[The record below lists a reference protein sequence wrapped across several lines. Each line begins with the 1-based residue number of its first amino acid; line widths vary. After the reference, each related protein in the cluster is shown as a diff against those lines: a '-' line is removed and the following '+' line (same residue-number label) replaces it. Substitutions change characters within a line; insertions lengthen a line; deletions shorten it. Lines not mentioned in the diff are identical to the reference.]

1 MNRAN
6 ETGKPYKR
14 THYCG
19 ELRAADEGREV
30 VLCGWVHKVRDMG
43 HIIFV
48 DVRDREGLIQVVFQS
63 PAAELNEEGKNLSRP
78 GQHHMLGGTLHNEF
92 VVRVRGRVR
101 RRSAVN
107 KDIPTGEI
115 EVVVEP
121 GGLDILATSK
131 VPPFVVADPP
141 QASEEL
147 RLKYRYLDLR
157 RPKMQ
162 RQIRLRHEAALAA
175 RNYMSRHGYLEIETP
190 ILANPT
196 PEGARDFLVPS
207 RMYKGRFYALPQ
219 SPQQFKQ
226 TLMVSGFD
234 RYFQIVRCFRD
245 EALRADRQLEFT
257 QIDIETSFIDVDD
270 FFALNEGLME
280 ALFALAGRKVER
292 PFPRLPY
299 AEAMA
304 KYGSDK
310 PDLRVPLEMKDLTAI
325 AGATGSEI
333 LKGVIAA
340 GGEVKGLLVP
350 GAGSLSRGQLDKLGD
365 KAKSLGAKGLVWIKK
380 QEGWKSSL
388 KLADVDHEKI
398 WAALG
403 GADADLALLIADKS
417 DIALKALGEIRRT
430 WPSEDPAH
438 KDRLAFCWVTDFP
451 LFEWSEEEGRFVSM
465 HHPFTSPREEDLPLL
480 ETEPG
485 RVRAKAYDLVLNGIE
500 VGGGS
505 IRIHEMDVQ
514 RRVFTALGLSDKET
528 EEKFGY
534 FLEALSLGAPPHGGI
549 AHGFD
554 RLVML
559 LAGEESIREVI
570 PFPKT
575 TGALDLMTGSPS
587 AVDQRQLD
595 ELGLKLKG

>member
-1 MNRAN
+1 MSASN

-19 ELRAADEGREV
+19 DLRAADEGLEV
-30 VLCGWVHKVRDMG
+30 VLCGWVHKARDMG
-43 HIIFV
+43 HLVFV
-48 DVRDREGLIQVVFQS
+48 DVRDREGLVQVVFQS
-63 PAAELNEEGKNLSRP
+63 DRPELTEEGKRLR
-78 GQHHMLGGTLHNEF
+78 NEF
-92 VVRVRGRVR
+92 VVGVRGRVR

-115 EVVVEP
+115 EVEAT
-121 GGLDILATSK
+121 GLHVFAASK
-131 VPPFVVADPP
+131 VPPFMVADPP

-162 RQIRLRHEAALAA
+162 RQIRLRHEAALAV
-175 RNYMSRHGYLEIETP
+175 RNFMNGRGYLEIETP

-207 RMYKGRFYALPQ
+207 RIYKGRFYALPQ

-257 QIDIETSFIDVDD
+257 QIDIETSFIDLDD

-280 ALFALAGRKVER
+280 ALFALTGRKVER
-292 PFPRLPY
+292 PFRRLPY
-299 AEAMA
+299 AEAME

-310 PDLRVPLEMKDLTAI
+310 PDLRVPLEMKDLTAV

-333 LKGVIAA
+333 LKGAVAA
-340 GGEVKGLLVP
+340 GSEVKGLLVP
-350 GAGSLSRGQLDKLGD
+350 AGGSLSRSQLDKLGD
-365 KAKSLGAKGLVWIKK
+365 KAKALGAKGLVWIKK
-380 QEGWKSSL
+380 QDGWKSSL
-388 KLADVDHEKI
+388 KMVDADFEKM

-403 GADADLALLIADKS
+403 GGDADLVLLVADKK
-417 DIALKALGEIRRT
+417 DTALKALGEIRRT
-430 WPSEDPAH
+430 WPTDDAARKS
-438 KDRLAFCWVTDFP
+438 RLEFCWVTDFP

-465 HHPFTSPREEDLPLL
+465 HHPFTAPADDDLALL
-480 ETEPG
+480 ETAPG
-485 RVRAKAYDLVLNGIE
+485 KVRAKAYDLVLNGNE

-514 RRVFTALGLSDKET
+514 RRVFKALGLTDQET
-528 EEKFGY
+528 QEKFGY
-534 FLEALSLGAPPHGGI
+534 FLEALTLGAPPHGGI

-587 AVDQRQLD
+587 PVDQRQLD

>member
-1 MNRAN
+1 MNTAN
-6 ETGKPYKR
+6 PTATSLKR
-14 THYCG
+14 TDYCG
-19 ELRAADEGREV
+19 ALRAADEGREV
-30 VLCGWVHKVRDMG
+30 VLCGWVHKTRDMG
-43 HIIFV
+43 HLVFV
-48 DVRDREGLIQVVFQS
+48 DLRDRDGLAQVVFQS
-63 PAAELNEEGKNLSRP
+63 DRPELAEEAKKLRG
-78 GQHHMLGGTLHNEF
+78 EF
-92 VVRVRGRVR
+92 VVGVRGTVR

-107 KDIPTGEI
+107 KDMATGEV
-115 EVVVEP
+115 EVEARE
-121 GGLDILATSK
+121 LKIFAASK

-162 RQIRLRHEAALAA
+162 RHIRLRHEAALAA
-175 RNYMSRHGYLEIETP
+175 RNYLSRHGYLEIETP

-207 RMYKGRFYALPQ
+207 RIFHGRFYALPQ

-226 TLMVSGFD
+226 TLMVAGCD

-257 QIDIETSFIDVDD
+257 QIDIETSFIDRDE
-270 FFALNEGLME
+270 FFAMNEGLMA
-280 ALFALAGRKVER
+280 ALFGLVGRKVES
-292 PFPRLPY
+292 PFRRIPY
-299 AEAMA
+299 AEAME

-310 PDLRVPLEMKDLTAI
+310 PDLRVPLEMRDLTALGRE
-325 AGATGSEI
+325 GASEV
-333 LKGVIAA
+333 LKNVVAA

-350 GAGSLSRGQLDKLGD
+350 GAGSLSRSQLDKLGE
-365 KAKSLGAKGLVWIKK
+365 KAKALGAKGLIWIKK
-380 QEGWKSSL
+380 QDGWKSSL
-388 KLADVDHEKI
+388 KTAEADYEKVWSI
-398 WAALG
+398 LG
-403 GADADLALLIADKS
+403 GADADLALLVADKK
-417 DIALKALGEIRRT
+417 DTALKALGEIRRT
-430 WPSEDPAH
+430 WPIGDAARR
-438 KDRLAFCWVTDFP
+438 DRLEFCWVVDFP
-451 LFEWSEEEGRFVSM
+451 LFEWSEEEKRFVSM
-465 HHPFTSPREEDLPLL
+465 HHPFTAPYEEDLPLL
-480 ETEPG
+480 ETSPD
-485 RVRAKAYDLVLNGIE
+485 RVRAKAYDLVLNGTE

-514 RRVFTALGLSDKET
+514 RRIFKALGLTDEET
-528 EEKFGY
+528 QVKFGY
-534 FLEALSLGAPPHGGI
+534 FLDALGYGAPPHGGI

-554 RLVML
+554 RLVMF

-587 AVDQRQLD
+587 GVDQRALD

>member
-1 MNRAN
+1 VEEA
-6 ETGKPYKR
+6 KK
-14 THYCG
+14 
-19 ELRAADEGREV
+19 LR
-30 VLCGWVHKVRDMG
+30 
-43 HIIFV
+43 
-48 DVRDREGLIQVVFQS
+48 
-63 PAAELNEEGKNLSRP
+63 
-78 GQHHMLGGTLHNEF
+78 NEF
-92 VVRVRGRVR
+92 VVGVRGLVR
-101 RRSAVN
+101 HRSAVN
-107 KDIPTGEI
+107 KDIPTGEV
-115 EVVVEP
+115 EVEAFELRVF
-121 GGLDILATSK
+121 AASK
-131 VPPFVVADPP
+131 VPPFVIADPP

-162 RQIRLRHEAALAA
+162 RHIRLRHEAALAA
-175 RNYMSRHGYLEIETP
+175 RNYMSKNGFLEIETP

-207 RMYKGRFYALPQ
+207 RVCKGRFYALPQ

-257 QIDIETSFIDVDD
+257 QIDIETSFIDRDD

-280 ALFALAGRKVER
+280 ALFALVGRKLDR

-299 AEAMA
+299 AEAME

-310 PDLRVPLEMKDLTAI
+310 PDLRVPLEMRDLTAV
-325 AGATGSEI
+325 AGGTGSEM
-333 LKGVIAA
+333 LKAAIAL
-340 GGEVKGLLVP
+340 GSEVKGLLVP
-350 GAGSLSRGQLDKLGD
+350 GAGSLSRGQLDKLGE
-365 KAKSLGAKGLVWIKK
+365 KAKALGAKGLAWIKK
-380 QEGWKSSL
+380 QDGWKSSL
-388 KLADVDHEKI
+388 KMADADFERI

-403 GADADLALLIADKS
+403 GADADLALLVADKKAT
-417 DIALKALGEIRRT
+417 ALKALGEIRRT
-430 WPSEDPAH
+430 WPLEDAARR
-438 KDRLAFCWVTDFP
+438 DSLAFCWVTDFP
-451 LFEWSEEEGRFVSM
+451 LFEWSEEEKRFVSM
-465 HHPFTSPREEDLPLL
+465 HHPFTSPHEDDLALL
-480 ETEPG
+480 ETAPDK
-485 RVRAKAYDLVLNGIE
+485 VRAKAYDLVLNGIE

-514 RRVFTALGLSDKET
+514 RRVFKALGLTDKET

-575 TGALDLMTGSPS
+575 TGALDLMTNSPS
-587 AVDQRQLD
+587 AVNERQLD
-595 ELGLKLKG
+595 ELGLKLK

>member
-1 MNRAN
+1 MNNSDKTAA
-6 ETGKPYKR
+6 TLKR
-14 THYCG
+14 TDYCG
-19 ELRAADEGREV
+19 ALRASDEDREV
-30 VLCGWVHKVRDMG
+30 VLCGWVHKTRDMG
-43 HIIFV
+43 HLVFV
-48 DVRDREGLIQVVFQS
+48 DLRDREGLAQVVFQS
-63 PAAELNEEGKNLSRP
+63 DRPELAEEAKKLRG
-78 GQHHMLGGTLHNEF
+78 EF
-92 VVRVRGRVR
+92 VVGVRGRVR
-101 RRSAVN
+101 RRSSIN
-107 KDIPTGEI
+107 KDIPTGEV
-115 EVVVEP
+115 EVEALELRVFAP
-121 GGLDILATSK
+121 SK
-131 VPPFVVADPP
+131 TPPFVVADPP

-162 RQIRLRHEAALAA
+162 GHIRLRHEASLAA
-175 RNYMSRHGYLEIETP
+175 RNYLSRHGYLEIETP

-207 RMYKGRFYALPQ
+207 RIYHGRFYALPQ

-226 TLMVSGFD
+226 TLMVAGCD

-257 QIDIETSFIDVDD
+257 QIDIETSFIDRED

-280 ALFALAGRKVER
+280 ALFALVGRKVER
-292 PFPRLPY
+292 PFRRLPY
-299 AEAMA
+299 AEAME

-310 PDLRVPLEMKDLTAI
+310 PDLRVPLEMRDLTAV
-325 AGATGSEI
+325 ARASSSEI
-333 LKGVIAA
+333 LKAVLGV

-350 GAGSLSRGQLDKLGD
+350 GAGALSRGQLDKLAE
-365 KAKSLGAKGLVWIKK
+365 KAKSLGAKGLIWIKK

-388 KLADVDHEKI
+388 KTAEADYERI

-403 GADADLALLIADKS
+403 GAGADLALLVAGNKE
-417 DIALKALGEIRRT
+417 IALKALGEIRRT
-430 WPSEDPAH
+430 WPVEDV
-438 KDRLAFCWVTDFP
+438 RRNSLAFCWVTDFP
-451 LFEWSEEEGRFVSM
+451 LFEWSEEEKRFVSM
-465 HHPFTSPREEDLPLL
+465 HHPFTSPHEEDLALL

-485 RVRAKAYDLVLNGIE
+485 KVRAKAYDLVLNGTE

-505 IRIHEMDVQ
+505 IRIHDMAIQ
-514 RRVFTALGLSDKET
+514 RRIFKALGLTDEET

-534 FLEALSLGAPPHGGI
+534 FLEALGYGAPPHGGI

-554 RLVML
+554 RLVMF

-587 AVDQRQLD
+587 AVAGRQLD
-595 ELGLKLKG
+595 ELGLKLKS

>member
-1 MNRAN
+1 MNRAP
-6 ETGKPYKR
+6 ETAKPYKR

-30 VLCGWVHKVRDMG
+30 VLCGWVHKGRDMG
-43 HIIFV
+43 HLVFV
-48 DVRDREGLIQVVFQS
+48 DVRDREGFVQVVFQS
-63 PAAELNEEGKNLSRP
+63 DRPELADEAKKLRA
-78 GQHHMLGGTLHNEF
+78 EF
-92 VVRVRGRVR
+92 VVGVRGRVR

-115 EVVVEP
+115 EVEAT
-121 GGLDILATSK
+121 GLRVFAASK

-175 RNYMSRHGYLEIETP
+175 RNYLSGRGYLEIETP

-257 QIDIETSFIDVDD
+257 QIDIETSFIDLDD

-280 ALFALAGRKVER
+280 ALFALVGRKVGR

-299 AEAMA
+299 AEAMD

-310 PDLRVPLEMKDLTAI
+310 PDLRVPLEMKDLTAVAI
-325 AGATGSEI
+325 ATGSEI

-350 GAGSLSRGQLDKLGD
+350 GAGPLSRSQLDKLGD

-380 QEGWKSSL
+380 QDGWKSSL
-388 KLADVDHEKI
+388 KMPDTDFERI

-403 GADADLALLIADKS
+403 GGEADLALLVADKK
-417 DIALKALGEIRRT
+417 DVALKALGEIRRT
-430 WPSEDPAH
+430 WPADDAAR
-438 KDRLAFCWVTDFP
+438 KNGLAFCWVTDFA

-480 ETEPG
+480 ETKPG
-485 RVRAKAYDLVLNGIE
+485 KVRAKAYDLVLNGIE

-514 RRVFTALGLSDKET
+514 RRVFKALGLTDKET

-587 AVDQRQLD
+587 SVDARQLD
-595 ELGLKLKG
+595 ELGLKLKS

>member
-1 MNRAN
+1 MNTSNA
-6 ETGKPYKR
+6 TGTSFKR

-19 ELRAADEGREV
+19 ELRATHEGLEV
-30 VLCGWVHKVRDMG
+30 VLCGWVHKTRDMG
-43 HIIFV
+43 HLVFV
-48 DVRDREGLIQVVFQS
+48 DVRDREGLVQVVFQS
-63 PAAELNEEGKNLSRP
+63 DRPALAEEAKKLR
-78 GQHHMLGGTLHNEF
+78 NEF
-92 VVRVRGRVR
+92 VVGVRGRVR

-107 KDIPTGEI
+107 KDIPTGEV
-115 EVVVEP
+115 EVDAA
-121 GGLDILATSK
+121 GLRVFAASK
-131 VPPFVVADPP
+131 VPPFVIADPP

-162 RQIRLRHEAALAA
+162 RQIRLRHEAALAV
-175 RNYMSRHGYLEIETP
+175 RNYMSRNGFLEIETP

-207 RMYKGRFYALPQ
+207 RVYKGRFYALPQ

-257 QIDIETSFIDVDD
+257 QIDIETSFIDLDD
-270 FFALNEGLME
+270 FFGLNEGLME
-280 ALFALAGRKVER
+280 EVFALTGRKVDR

-299 AEAMA
+299 AEAME

-310 PDLRVPLEMKDLTAI
+310 PDLRVPLEMKDLTA
-325 AGATGSEI
+325 AAVPSGSEM
-333 LKGVIAA
+333 LKAAVAA

-380 QEGWKSSL
+380 QDGWKSSL
-388 KLADVDHEKI
+388 KMSDGDFERI

-403 GADADLALLIADKS
+403 GADADLALLIADKKET
-417 DIALKALGEIRRT
+417 ALKALGEIRRT
-430 WPSEDPAH
+430 WPIEDAGR

-465 HHPFTSPREEDLPLL
+465 HHPFTSPADDDLALL
-480 ETEPG
+480 ETAPAK
-485 RVRAKAYDLVLNGIE
+485 VRAKAYDLVLNGNE

-505 IRIHEMDVQ
+505 IRIHEMEVQ
-514 RRVFTALGLSDKET
+514 RRVFKALGLTDHET
-528 EEKFGY
+528 QEKFGY

-587 AVDQRQLD
+587 PVDQRQLD
-595 ELGLKLKG
+595 ELGLKLR

>member
-1 MNRAN
+1 MNNA
-6 ETGKPYKR
+6 TKTATLLKR
-14 THYCG
+14 TDYCG
-19 ELRAADEGREV
+19 SLRAGHEGREI
-30 VLCGWVHKVRDMG
+30 VLCGWVHKTRDMG
-43 HIIFV
+43 HIVFV
-48 DVRDREGLIQVVFQS
+48 DLRDREGLAQVVFQS
-63 PAAELNEEGKNLSRP
+63 DRPELADEAKKLRA
-78 GQHHMLGGTLHNEF
+78 EF
-92 VVRVRGRVR
+92 VVGVRGRVR

-107 KDIPTGEI
+107 KDIPTGEV
-115 EVVVEP
+115 EVEALELHVF
-121 GGLDILATSK
+121 AAAK

-162 RQIRLRHEAALAA
+162 RHIRLRHEAALAA
-175 RNYMSRHGYLEIETP
+175 RNYMSQNGFLEIETP

-207 RMYKGRFYALPQ
+207 RVYKGRFYALPQ

-257 QIDIETSFIDVDD
+257 QIDIEMSFIDRDD

-280 ALFALAGRKVER
+280 VLFALIGRKVER
-292 PFPRLPY
+292 PFPRLSY
-299 AEAMA
+299 AEAMD

-310 PDLRVPLEMKDLTAI
+310 PDLRVPLEMRDITAMG
-325 AGATGSEI
+325 AATGSEM
-333 LKGVIAA
+333 LKSVVA
-340 GGEVKGLLVP
+340 GGGEITGLLIP
-350 GAGSLSRGQLDKLGD
+350 GAGSLSRSQLDKLGD
-365 KAKSLGAKGLVWIKK
+365 TAKSLGAKGLVWIKK
-380 QEGWKSSL
+380 QDGWKSSL
-388 KLADVDHEKI
+388 KLEAADHEKI

-403 GADADLALLIADKS
+403 GADADLALLVADKKET
-417 DIALKALGEIRRT
+417 ALRALGEVRRT
-430 WPSEDPAH
+430 WPGDEAAR
-438 KDRLAFCWVTDFP
+438 KGLLKFCWVTDFP
-451 LFEWSEEEGRFVSM
+451 LFEWSEEEKRFVSM
-465 HHPFTSPREEDLPLL
+465 HHPFTSPYEEDLPLL
-480 ETEPG
+480 ETRPDK
-485 RVRAKAYDLVLNGIE
+485 VRAKAYDLVLNGVE

-505 IRIHEMDVQ
+505 IRIHDMDVQ
-514 RRVFTALGLSDKET
+514 RRIFKALGLTDQET
-528 EEKFGY
+528 QEKFGY
-534 FLEALSLGAPPHGGI
+534 FLDALGYGAPPHGGI

-575 TGALDLMTGSPS
+575 TGAMDLMTGSPS
-587 AVDQRQLD
+587 AVDQHQLD
-595 ELGLKLKG
+595 ELGLKLRG